1 MNNRSLEDDIKSML
15 SLYVALHPSARA
27 QMSVDYTLTDG
38 GKFEAHVIGGSVAA
52 HFIGGGETVHE
63 AVDAVRQQVVDA
75 ARKRIAESKAIA
87 SALES
92 VVWP

>member
-1 MNNRSLEDDIKSML
+1 MNNRSLEDEIKSML
-15 SLYVALHPSARA
+15 SLYAALHPGARLHTSIEYI
-27 QMSVDYTLTDG
+27 MTDG
-38 GKFEAHVIGGSVAA
+38 GKFEAHIIAVSGSC
-52 HFIGGGETVHE
+52 FTGFGETVRE